1 MKKTKIKR
9 NARVSLPL
17 FHLRTHFS
25 FFFFNFPIAFR
36 TNGNN
41 MVRSSKDALKCP
53 VRIYR
58 SQGDLKVAIFQ
69 HPSFPFQVS
78 DSRG

>member
-1 MKKTKIKR
+1 MKKMKIKC
-9 NARVSLPL
+9 NTRVSLPL
-17 FHLRTHFS
+17 FHHRTH

-36 TNGNN
+36 INGNN
-41 MVRSSKDALKCP
+41 MHRSSKDALKCP

-58 SQGDLKVAIFQ
+58 SQGGLKVAIFQ

-78 DSRG
+78 DSRS

>member
-1 MKKTKIKR
+1 MKKMKIKC
-9 NARVSLPL
+9 NTRVSLPI
-17 FHLRTHFS
+17 FHLRTHF

-36 TNGNN
+36 INGNK
-41 MVRSSKDALKCP
+41 MLRSSKDALKCP

-69 HPSFPFQVS
+69 HPSFLSQVS
-78 DSRG
+78 NSRG